1 MIYRAVNELVANG
14 LRRGNTSQGRY
25 IHNENKKNQWGKL
38 NYLLGAEQRKN
49 DIDVQWEDGHSHAVS
64 EVFNYV
70 PMLLN
75 YITLRGYRKILF
87 VGHFNTGQKLWSFP
101 RGSDRDLFAT
111 PSYKSIQETMTDP
124 NIWVQFLPIV
134 FMAYNYWKPDGYFT
148 QMHTAVPPESRHR
161 GIMNA
166 VYKRYGMDLVPMSG
180 QYKHGDE
187 SVSIET
193 PPDTNYDCVIFAG
206 VPKKTEDTEVSH
218 HHIRSAF
225 APYCTNGFDII
236 DLNYQSHDATKHIDG
251 ALHENQEWLN
261 EVFAMRSIWDDH
273 FRGLSEEDK
282 AIEYAILD
290 NMISTYST
298 RKFD

>member
-14 LRRGNTSQGRY
+14 QRRDKVSVGRY
-25 IHNENKKNQWGKL
+25 IHNETKKNQWGKL

-70 PMLLN
+70 PMILN

-87 VGHFNTGQKLWSFP
+87 VGHFNTAQKNWSFP
-101 RGSDRDLFAT
+101 RGSDRDLFRT
-111 PSYKSIQETMTDP
+111 PSYKSIAETMTDP
-124 NIWVQFLPIV
+124 NIWIQFLPMV
-134 FMAYNYWKPDGYFT
+134 FQAYSYWKPDGYFVE
-148 QMHTAVPPESRHR
+148 MHTAVPPEFRHR

-166 VYKRYGMDLVPMSG
+166 IYKRYGADLVPMSG
-180 QYKHGDE
+180 QYKHGDG
-187 SVSIET
+187 SVSIDT
-193 PPDTNYDCVIFAG
+193 PPDTTYDCVIFAG
-206 VPKKTEDTEVSH
+206 VPKKTDDLEVSH

-225 APYCTNGFDII
+225 APYCENGFDII
-236 DLNYQSHDATKHIDG
+236 DLNYQSHDHTKHVGG
-251 ALHENQEWLN
+251 AVQENQEWLN
-261 EVFAMRSIWDDH
+261 EVFAMRNIWDDQ
-273 FRGLSEEDK
+273 FRSLSEEDK

-298 RKFD
+298 RKHS